1 MPGVRL
7 IVMLGL
13 LAVGGYQ
20 AFAQGGGD
28 CVKGS
33 SASAASMDAHDN
45 IASAEHPAQ
54 IVPTAGPSLLSRSP
68 ALRITLRPTAA
79 DPDAPFL
86 AQVFATSVCDAKD
99 RGREQL
105 LGVVSFFPLKLGQA
119 QEFVLP
125 APQHGFPAV
134 TPHNVRL
141 SVKLIPANPARP
153 LDRASVDVD
162 SAQFVD

>member
-1 MPGVRL
+1 MLGVRL

-13 LAVGGYQ
+13 LAAGGGQ
-20 AFAQGGGD
+20 GFAQVGSD

-33 SASAASMDAHDN
+33 SVSAASMDAHDN
-45 IASAEHPAQ
+45 IASTEHPAQ

-86 AQVFATSVCDAKD
+86 AQVFATSVCNAKD
-99 RGREQL
+99 RGREEL

-125 APQHGFPAV
+125 APQYGFPAV
-134 TPHNVRL
+134 ALQNIRL
-141 SVKLIPANPARP
+141 TVKLIPANPARS
-153 LDRASVDVD
+153 LDLASVEVD
-162 SAQFVD
+162 GAQFVD

>member
-1 MPGVRL
+1 
-7 IVMLGL
+7 MLGL
-13 LAVGGYQ
+13 LAVGGDQ

-33 SASAASMDAHDN
+33 SAASMDAHAN

-79 DPDAPFL
+79 DPDSPFL
-86 AQVFATSVCDAKD
+86 AQVFATSMCDAKD
-99 RGREQL
+99 REREEL

-125 APQHGFPAV
+125 APQYGFRAV
-134 TPHNVRL
+134 TLQNLRL
-141 SVKLIPANPARP
+141 TVKLIPANPARS
-153 LDRASVDVD
+153 LDRASVEVD
-162 SAQFVD
+162 GAQFVE